1 MDAKGKLETERLAGC
16 YDLAVADDGYT
27 DQYTLDKE
35 YNEKLANVTKGV
47 DTYWLSKPLQTVF
60 NHTHSLYVDGG
71 NESVRFGIELQYA
84 NQDGVMKGSLR
95 DRMGAGVSLSYN
107 YKTFLVK
114 NTVTACV
121 LSVWVISQQNFV
133 VVHM

>member
-1 MDAKGKLETERLAGC
+1 MNIDYSFVGDITFPDLSDYHLLDAKGKLETERLAGC

-95 DRMGAGVSLSYN
+95 DRMGAGVSL
-107 YKTFLVK
+107 
-114 NTVTACV
+114 
-121 LSVWVISQQNFV
+121 
-133 VVHM
+133 